1 MHVTSRRPWWWSRT
15 KAFVSSW
22 NLTLF
27 SCKFFVKNS
36 FFDIQHCR
44 LVTWLQT
51 RTGDQGCR
59 SGESRD
65 RRHMWV
71 ELVVGSLLCSGSPSP
86 LKPTFPN
93 SNSTRNQEDVV
104 PLCGCPTSNL
114 LFIYLTANSRGRGR
128 GVLGFIFAGYV
139 PLASLSP
146 YPIIVYSEAS
156 YTPHL
161 SHFWTN
167 V

>member
-1 MHVTSRRPWWWSRT
+1 MTSRRPWWWSRT

-71 ELVVGSLLCSGSPSP
+71 ELVVGSLLCSGFP
-86 LKPTFPN
+86 LSSKTNISKFQFH
-93 SNSTRNQEDVV
+93 QESGRYHGKFLGAREGGTWVHFCWV
-104 PLCGCPTSNL
+104 CAAG
-114 LFIYLTANSRGRGR
+114 LFE
-128 GVLGFIFAGYV
+128 
-139 PLASLSP
+139 P
-146 YPIIVYSEAS
+146 
-156 YTPHL
+156 L
-161 SHFWTN
+161 SHYILF
-167 V
+167 

>member
-51 RTGDQGCR
+51 GTGDQGCR

-65 RRHMWV
+65 RRYMWV
-71 ELVVGSLLCSGSPSP
+71 ELVVGSLLCSGFP
-86 LKPTFPN
+86 LSSKTNICKFQFH
-93 SNSTRNQEDVV
+93 QES
-104 PLCGCPTSNL
+104 GRRGT
-114 LFIYLTANSRGRGR
+114 TANSWGRGR